1 MGCNC
6 NGKYHYTN
14 MISALATG
22 QISYKDAMCE
32 ILKRLCDLENG
43 EYSQVQANWIETD
56 TSSPAYIKNK
66 PSATDLQANW
76 NESDTN
82 AYGYIQ
88 NKPTIPPEQVQS
100 DWAETNVTSKA
111 FIQNKPAIPAEQVQA
126 NWVEK
131 DQTKASFIQNKP
143 GILSS
148 EAETTPA
155 LVPPPNNTE
164 SWHNLHAN
172 GTWGATESSQIT
184 WNSISENQINNF
196 SNIIN
201 QYQAYPTFGCSKG
214 ENLFT
219 ISSDPRTPENNWS
232 IIQHWPYV
240 IGFEKVNGHYW
251 KFHITSYINYYT
263 CTIPE
268 DTLPFYNFGFNALK
282 VFANSGLTWDI
293 YKAAYNDNRTYS
305 SLKYFCTKKD
315 VAIDTNDVG
324 LNAYYTN
331 AGGYLGLSEKQGGS
345 STANALNMGRYFR
358 NSSDDTIGSGL
369 WPLQNFKKGA
379 WFEADLWVWL

>member
-66 PSATDLQANW
+66 PAATDLQANW

-111 FIQNKPAIPAEQVQA
+111 FIQNKPAIPDEQVQA
-126 NWVEK
+126 NWAET
-131 DQTKASFIQNKP
+131 DPTKVSFIQNKP

-148 EAETTPA
+148 KAETTPT
-155 LVPPPNNTE
+155 LVPPPNNTT
-164 SWHNLHAN
+164 SWYNLHAN

-184 WNSISENQINNF
+184 WNSISESQKNNF
-196 SNIIN
+196 SSIIN
-201 QYQAYPTFGCSKG
+201 QHQTYPTFGCSKG
-214 ENLFT
+214 VNLFT
-219 ISSDPRTPENNWS
+219 MSSDPRTPENNWS
-232 IIQHWPYV
+232 IIQYWPYV
-240 IGFEKVNGHYW
+240 IGFEKVDGHYW
-251 KFHITSYINYYT
+251 KFHITSYINAYT
-263 CTIPE
+263 CTIPTG
-268 DTLPFYNFGFNALK
+268 TLEFYNFGFDAGK
-282 VFANSGLTWDI
+282 VFSNSGLTWDV
-293 YKAAYNDNRTYS
+293 YKTAYNDNRTYS
-305 SLKYFCTKKD
+305 SLKYFCPKKD
-315 VAIDTNDVG
+315 ATINTNDVG

-331 AGGYLGLSEKQGGS
+331 AGGYLGCSDAQGGS
-345 STANALNMGRYFR
+345 STANALTMGRYFR
-358 NSSDDTIGSGL
+358 NSNDNTIGGGL
-369 WPLQNFKKGA
+369 WPLQNFQKGA